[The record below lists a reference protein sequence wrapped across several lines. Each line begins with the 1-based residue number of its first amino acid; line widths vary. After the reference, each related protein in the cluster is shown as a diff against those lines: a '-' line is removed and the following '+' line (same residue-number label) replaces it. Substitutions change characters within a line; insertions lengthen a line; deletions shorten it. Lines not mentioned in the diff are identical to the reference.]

1 MKRPLVAGL
10 SCFLLIWV
18 LASRDAV
25 RGQQAPEPSVRVIAL
40 ERVVRIPV
48 TTLTAQQEVETVAGS
63 PGALIVW
70 PGGPD
75 ERPEGPDGFD
85 VLDDGGFL
93 ITNPLPQR
101 ISEFDSEG
109 KFRRAW
115 KTGFSPDSVTVVP
128 SGLVV
133 VREATTGQ
141 LHLFDREGRPQT
153 GEIVLPQTGEA
164 RVLNGKSGTVARP
177 PDGGILQV
185 HFDRPG
191 LVLLSLESLA
201 TDQAG
206 NIYVALETTAGGAA
220 EGINVNKYVR
230 KYSADGKLLGE
241 ITDIPLDYFVTPVDE
256 LRVHKGIVYQLMTS
270 SSEVRINV
278 WNTN

>member
-1 MKRPLVAGL
+1 V
-10 SCFLLIWV
+10 
-18 LASRDAV
+18 SRDAV
-25 RGQQAPEPSVRVIAL
+25 RGQQAPEPGVRVIAL
-40 ERVVRIPV
+40 QRVVRIPL
-48 TTLTAQQEVETVAGS
+48 TTLTAQQEVETVVGN

-75 ERPEGPDGFD
+75 EPPEGPNGFD
-85 VLDDGGFL
+85 VLDDGSFL
-93 ITNPLPQR
+93 ITDPLPQR

-109 KFRRAW
+109 KFHRAW
-115 KTGFSPDSVTVVP
+115 KTGFPPDSVTVTP
-128 SGLVV
+128 GGLVL
-133 VREATTGQ
+133 VREATTGEI
-141 LHLFDREGRPQT
+141 HVFDREGRPQSSQ
-153 GEIVLPQTGEA
+153 GLVSPQPAEA
-164 RVLNGKSGTVARP
+164 RVLNGKNGTVVRP
-177 PDGGILQV
+177 ANQGVLQIR
-185 HFDRPG
+185 FDRPG

-206 NIYVALETTAGGAA
+206 NTYVALESTAGGAA

-230 KYSADGKLLGE
+230 KYSAEGKLLGE

-256 LRVHKGIVYQLMTS
+256 LRVHKGIVYQLMTG